1 MKLTAILWDMDGTL
15 LNFLAAE
22 KAAIRDCFRRFE
34 LGEITDEQIARY
46 SKINIRY
53 WERLE
58 RGEITKPEVLIGRFH
73 EFFEEMHLNPEV
85 AEPFNE
91 VYQVSL
97 GDTVV
102 YCDDS
107 LNLVKSL
114 AGRVHQYIVSNGTIV
129 AQTKKLK
136 TSGFGEIVDGVFL
149 SEQVGF
155 EKPAKAFF
163 DRVFAEIPDSPENC
177 MIVGDSLTSDI
188 QGGINAGIR
197 TCWYNPA
204 GKPNARGIHPD
215 IEIKNLHEIL
225 NLL

>member
-73 EFFEEMHLNPEV
+73 EFFEAMHLNPEV

-155 EKPAKAFF
+155 EKPAKSFF
-163 DRVFAEIPDSPENC
+163 DCVFAEIPDSPENC